1 MAKENEIVLFETEDA
16 KVRLTV
22 PIQEDTVWLTQA
34 QMTELFDTSK
44 QNVSLHINNCF
55 KEGELDIDSV
65 VKDFLTTASDGKNYK
80 TKYYNLDVIISVGY
94 RVKSQ
99 RGIEFRRW
107 ANKVLKDYI
116 IKGYAINDK
125 RLEALQKTVEI
136 QAKMLATAIEG
147 DSDEVLRAVNLYT
160 QALTLLDQYDHQ
172 SLEKPEGNQPIYRIT
187 FADCRAMVDRMED
200 SFKSDVFGVEK
211 EPGKIE
217 GILAAVYQ
225 DVFGGEVYPS
235 LEEKAA
241 NLLYFMIKD
250 HPFADGCK
258 RIAASLFLEFLNRN
272 NALFRDGHKVISDGG
287 LVAITLMIAESDP
300 KEKDIMTTM
309 VMNLLSVG

>member
-1 MAKENEIVLFETEDA
+1 MAKENEIVLFETEDE

-55 KEGELDIDSV
+55 KEGELDKGSV

-187 FADCRAMVDRMED
+187 YTDCRAMVDRMED

-211 EPGKIE
+211 ESGKIE

-272 NALFRDGHKVISDGG
+272 NALFRDGHKVISDGA

>member
-1 MAKENEIVLFETEDA
+1 MAKENEIVLFETEDE
-16 KVRLTV
+16 KVKLSV
-22 PIQEDTVWLTQA
+22 PIQNETVWLTQD
-34 QMTELFDTSK
+34 QMSELFDTARS
-44 QNVSLHINNCF
+44 SIAYHIGNIF
-55 KEGELDIDSV
+55 KEKELERDTSV
-65 VKDFLTTASDGKNYK
+65 EIFDRSKNSSRPPL
-80 TKYYNLDVIISVGY
+80 YYNLDVIISVGY
-94 RVKSQ
+94 RVKSR

-136 QAKMLATAIEG
+136 QAKMLATAIES

-160 QALTLLDQYDHQ
+160 QALTLLDKYDHQ

-187 FADCRAMVDRMED
+187 YADCRAMVDRMED

-272 NALFRDGHKVISDGG
+272 NALFRDGHKVISDGA

>member
-1 MAKENEIVLFETEDA
+1 MAKENEIVLFETEDE
-16 KVRLTV
+16 KVKLSV
-22 PIQEDTVWLTQA
+22 PIQNETVWLTQD
-34 QMTELFDTSK
+34 QMSELFDTARS
-44 QNVSLHINNCF
+44 SIAYHIGNIF
-55 KEGELDIDSV
+55 KEKELERDTSV
-65 VKDFLTTASDGKNYK
+65 EIFDRSKNSSRPPQ
-80 TKYYNLDVIISVGY
+80 YYNLDVIISVGY
-94 RVKSQ
+94 RVKSR

-116 IKGYAINDK
+116 IKGYAVNDK

-136 QAKMLATAIEG
+136 QAKMLASAIEG
-147 DSDEVLRAVNLYT
+147 DSDEVLKAVNLYT
-160 QALTLLDQYDHQ
+160 QALSLLDQYDHQ

-187 FADCRAMVDRMED
+187 YADCRAMVDRMED

-272 NALFRDGHKVISDGG
+272 NALFRDGHKVISDGA

>member
-1 MAKENEIVLFETEDA
+1 MAKENEIVLFETEDE
-16 KVRLTV
+16 KVKLSV
-22 PIQEDTVWLTQA
+22 PIQNETVWLTQD
-34 QMTELFDTSK
+34 QMSELFDTARS
-44 QNVSLHINNCF
+44 SIAYHIGNIF
-55 KEGELDIDSV
+55 KEKELERDTSV
-65 VKDFLTTASDGKNYK
+65 EIFDRSKNSSRPPQ
-80 TKYYNLDVIISVGY
+80 YYNLDVIISVGY

-147 DSDEVLRAVNLYT
+147 DSDEVLKAVNLYT

-187 FADCRAMVDRMED
+187 YADCRAMVDRMED

-272 NALFRDGHKVISDGG
+272 NALFRDGHKVISDGA